1 MKGQNEELIVVNT
14 TLFFENL
21 LFLIIE
27 RHCFH
32 SDAEQIIFEPEM

>member
-27 RHCFH
+27 RH